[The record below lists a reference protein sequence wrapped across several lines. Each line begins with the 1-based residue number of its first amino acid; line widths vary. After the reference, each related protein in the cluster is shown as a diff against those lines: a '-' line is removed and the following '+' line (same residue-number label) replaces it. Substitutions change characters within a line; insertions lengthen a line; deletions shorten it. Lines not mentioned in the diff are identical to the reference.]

1 MQIQKCLYGFFFKSK
16 GFRQM
21 SSKIKMMDLTG
32 RKILGILQKQ
42 ARMPFSQIG
51 LEVGLTGPAV
61 AERVKRMEEDE
72 IIHGYHAKIDANA
85 AGLPI
90 HAFLRLQTPA
100 EKYKRVLAILED
112 LPQVLECH
120 HITGDDAFLIRIAA
134 ETLADLEKV
143 IGSVSPYG
151 TTSTAMILST
161 PIERSIPMDR
171 SNE

>member
-1 MQIQKCLYGFFFKSK
+1 
-16 GFRQM
+16 M
-21 SSKIKMMDLTG
+21 SNKIKMVDATG
-32 RKILGILQKQ
+32 KKILAMLQKQ
-42 ARMPFSQIG
+42 ARLPFSQIG
-51 LEVGLTGPAV
+51 QQVGLTGPAV

-72 IIHGYHAKIDANA
+72 IIRGYHAEIDANA

-100 EKYKRVLAILED
+100 EKYKRVLSILEE

-134 ETLADLEKV
+134 QTMADLEKV

-161 PIERSIPMDR
+161 PIQRDLPIEESH
-171 SNE
+171 E

>member
-1 MQIQKCLYGFFFKSK
+1 MNN
-16 GFRQM
+16 
-21 SSKIKMMDLTG
+21 KIKMIDQTG
-32 RKILGILQKQ
+32 RKILNLLQKQ
-42 ARMPFSQIG
+42 ARLPFSQIG
-51 LEVGLTGPAV
+51 KEVGLTGPAV
-61 AERVKRMEEDE
+61 AERVKRLEDQH
-72 IIHGYHAKIDANA
+72 IILGYQAKIDANE

-100 EKYKRVLAILED
+100 EKYKRVLAILEE

-134 ETLADLEKV
+134 ETMADLEKV

-161 PIERSIPMDR
+161 PIERGFPLHDSDK
-171 SNE
+171 